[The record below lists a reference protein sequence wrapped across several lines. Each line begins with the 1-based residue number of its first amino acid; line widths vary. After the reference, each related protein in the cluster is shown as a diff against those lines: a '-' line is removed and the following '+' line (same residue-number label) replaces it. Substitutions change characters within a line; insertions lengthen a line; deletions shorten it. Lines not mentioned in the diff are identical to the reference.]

1 MIRPAWLLA
10 QGVSLKLV
18 IFLTYVSLVVACA
31 GSIAFLTYQK
41 NSKLILNIARA
52 SFDRTGVETINNTA
66 YLLQPARAAVDAL
79 ATVLDE
85 DDTILGRASLVR
97 YLYEMVA
104 LYPQLYSS
112 YVGLADEGRF
122 VQVQRIDPSAKTW
135 GPDASPVPAGSRFVL
150 RKVVGTPPDRVDA
163 YRYIADWGKVVG
175 TETIGNATY
184 EPRARPFYV
193 SAMERSQS
201 ILTDTYL
208 FASNGKPG
216 ITIARRIEKDGVPI
230 GVVAAD
236 ITLESLSRFLT
247 AQPVGTHGVA
257 IIVDGAGN
265 IVAAPERPGD
275 AEMTAR
281 LRARRLADLQM
292 PAITEAWRNYRDTGG
307 KTFTYDMPDGQY
319 IAAFHPFPANFDKN
333 WVIMEV
339 APIDDFVGRLK
350 LTIRQIAFL
359 SSGIAALGGIG
370 SLFLAGLITRPI
382 EWLAG
387 EADRIRSLVFDGT
400 IGPRS
405 NISEI
410 DHLIDSMSA
419 MKTAIRT
426 LAGDETDQAAI
437 EALVQKA
444 DVRSPQANLLR
455 KVIQAV
461 ETKRQRETELE
472 LASAIQHSVLPSANE
487 ESDDRPVE
495 IGARMRAA
503 REIGGDFYDWV
514 WRDGGR
520 LAFVIGDVS
529 GKGIP
534 AALFMSS
541 TRTAVRTMFMAGATL
556 TETVEGTNRL
566 LAENNDRC
574 FFVTLFVAE
583 LDVASGR
590 LSYVNAGHEPAR
602 VVSLAG
608 SARELAPSGPALGIL
623 EDATFESTEIQL
635 SPGDTIIALT
645 DGVTDA
651 VNAAGERFG
660 DARVDETVARGR
672 RSSANDMVAQIFVAV
687 DGFAGSEEQFDD
699 ITCLTLRYRGGQAGL
714 ATAA

>member
-1 MIRPAWLLA
+1 MSWPSRLLA
-10 QGVSLKLV
+10 HGVSLKLV

-52 SFDRTGVETINNTA
+52 SFDRTGVETISNTA
-66 YLLQPARAAVDAL
+66 YLLQPVRAAVEAL

-85 DDTILGRASLVR
+85 DDSILGKASLSH
-97 YLYEMVA
+97 YLFEMVA

-112 YVGLADEGRF
+112 YVGLAEEGRF
-122 VQVQRIDPSAKTW
+122 IQVQRIDPSAKTW
-135 GPDASPVPAGSRFVL
+135 GPNSTPLPEGSRYVL

-163 YRYIADWGKVVG
+163 YRYIAKWGKVVG
-175 TETIGNATY
+175 TETVGNATY

-193 SAMERSQS
+193 SALERPHS

-216 ITIARRIEKDGVPI
+216 ITIARRIEKDGAPI

-247 AQPVGTHGVA
+247 AQPVGAHGVA
-257 IIVDGAGN
+257 IIVDASGN
-265 IVAAPERPGD
+265 IVAAPESTGN

-281 LRARRLADLQM
+281 LRARRLADLKM
-292 PAITEAWRNYRDTGG
+292 PEIDAAWASYRDTGE
-307 KTFTYDMPDGQY
+307 KIFTFDQPDGGY
-319 IAAFHPFPANFDKN
+319 IAAFHPFPANFDKD

-350 LTIRQIAFL
+350 QTIRQIAFF
-359 SSGIAALGGIG
+359 SAGIAALGGIG
-370 SLFLAGLITRPI
+370 SLFLAGFITRPI

-387 EADRIRSLVFDGT
+387 EADRIRSLVFE
-400 IGPRS
+400 GPIRLKS

-410 DHLIDSMSA
+410 HHLIDSMSA

-426 LAGDETDQAAI
+426 LAGDETDQAAV
-437 EALVQKA
+437 EALVHQA
-444 DVRSPQANLLR
+444 DLQSPQANLFR
-455 KVIQAV
+455 KVIKAV
-461 ETKRQRETELE
+461 ETKRARETELE
-472 LASAIQHSVLPSANE
+472 LASAIQHSVLPSA
-487 ESDDRPVE
+487 SKGGDDVPVE

-514 WRDGGR
+514 WRDEDR

-541 TRTAVRTMFMAGATL
+541 TRTAVRTMFMSGATL
-556 TETVEGTNRL
+556 TEAVEGTNRL

-574 FFVTLFVAE
+574 FFVTLFIAE
-583 LDVASGR
+583 LDVSSGR

-602 VVSLAG
+602 VIGAAG
-608 SARELAPSGPALGIL
+608 AVRELEPSGPALGVI
-623 EDATFESTEIQL
+623 EDVTFGSSEIQL

-660 DARVDETVARGR
+660 GSRVDETLVQGR
-672 RSSANDMVAQIFVAV
+672 NGSANDMVAEIFVAV
-687 DGFAGSEEQFDD
+687 DSFAGSEEQFDD
-699 ITCLTLRYRGGQAGL
+699 ITCLTLRYRGGREGL